1 MNTFIIILVILFF
14 GLLALV
20 SFGMTIGKKDMED
33 FEYLSAYVDKCPRD
47 SWDRNAIYEEYH
59 RLLNGGRI
67 PLELMEGL
75 RAKIIKKFK

>member
-33 FEYLSAYVDKCPRD
+33 FEYLSAYVDRCPGS
-47 SWDRNAIYEEYH
+47 SWDKTVILEEYH
-59 RLLNGGRI
+59 RLLDGGRI
-67 PLELMEGL
+67 PTELMGWL
-75 RAKIIKKFK
+75 RKKIMKKFK